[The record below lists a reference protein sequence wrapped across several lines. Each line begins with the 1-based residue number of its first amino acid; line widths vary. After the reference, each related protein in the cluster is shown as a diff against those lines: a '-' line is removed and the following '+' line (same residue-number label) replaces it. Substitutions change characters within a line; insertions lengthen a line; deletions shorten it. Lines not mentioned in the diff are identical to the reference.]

1 MKLSSFASLA
11 TTAILATEACSAAPR
26 AHQTQTANQQERP
39 ARVNTRPIEE
49 PINQDAVSSSGKSS
63 SEPAQEKTVAKAKI
77 HQWGIDTDED
87 EKRIQELAE
96 WLAAFST
103 SRYLECIVEA
113 QATNP
118 EPNAGEECVLTIVDE
133 DKEKFITQD
142 IPTHIQQDILAKTN
156 ALLDDFKR
164 IAEEQREKVK
174 KAFENL
180 FQKIDEDLR
189 GNPEN

>member
-26 AHQTQTANQQERP
+26 VHQERSV
-39 ARVNTRPIEE
+39 RVSTRPIEE
-49 PINQDAVSSSGKSS
+49 PINEEMGSSSGKSS
-63 SEPAQEKTVAKAKI
+63 NEQTPEKSTEKPKT
-77 HQWGIDTDED
+77 HQWGVDTDED
-87 EKRIQELAE
+87 DKRIQELAE
-96 WLAAFST
+96 LLAAFST
-103 SRYLECIVEA
+103 SRYVECIVEA

-118 EPNAGEECVLTIVDE
+118 ERNAGDECVLTVVDE

-142 IPTHIQQDILAKTN
+142 IPTHIQQDILTKTN
-156 ALLDDFKR
+156 ALLDDFR
-164 IAEEQREKVK
+164 RRAEEQRAKVK

-180 FQKIDEDLR
+180 FQKTNEDLR